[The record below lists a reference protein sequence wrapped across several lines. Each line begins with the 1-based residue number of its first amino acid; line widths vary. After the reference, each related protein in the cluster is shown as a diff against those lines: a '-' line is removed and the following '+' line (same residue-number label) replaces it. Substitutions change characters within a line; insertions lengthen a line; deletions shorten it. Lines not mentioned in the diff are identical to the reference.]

1 VIELE
6 AHRHRPPQLPV
17 ADYTVIT
24 PYLIPPGLPKKVNVG
39 DGFILDSAT
48 KLIGSLPAATFS
60 NRARLDEA
68 AIERMNASRFV
79 VAVGANTLKDDFEIT
94 PGFTLDTLA
103 RIRVPV
109 VLMGL
114 GHYGVAEATRG
125 LTPVSTNLLR
135 AVLERFPL
143 MSVRCEASQRY
154 VTQSLPDL
162 ADEVLMTGCPVMYP
176 VDGIDR
182 QFERKHRYDLLVVTL
197 TDRAG
202 LERQLGLL
210 EAGRRLFP
218 ATRRV
223 LALHQD
229 YGNAAL
235 WQFAQREGFEVFRSE
250 DCRDFLA
257 LYAQADLHFG
267 NRVHAHLKALSN
279 GTVSFCT
286 PFDLRQRYF
295 AESLDC
301 PLVGHTHGAHIAGY
315 DFNRVLA
322 RREGARPAM
331 ERFVAALQGFL

>member
-1 VIELE
+1 VIEPDPNWHGL
-6 AHRHRPPQLPV
+6 ATLPV

-24 PYLIPPGLPKKVNVG
+24 PYLIPPGLNKKVNVG

-48 KLIGSLPAATFS
+48 RLIGCRPAAVLS
-60 NRARLDEA
+60 SRARLDEV
-68 AIERMNASRFV
+68 AIERINASRFV

-94 PGFTLDTLA
+94 PGCTLDTLA
-103 RIRVPV
+103 SIRVPI

-114 GHYGVAEATRG
+114 GHYGVQQATRG
-125 LTPVSTNLLR
+125 LTPTSINLLR

-143 MSVRCEASQRY
+143 MSVRCDASQRY
-154 VTQSLPDL
+154 VMQSLPDL
-162 ADEVLMTGCPVMYP
+162 ADKVLMTGCPVMYP

-182 QFERKHRYDLLVVTL
+182 QFRRKPHYDLLVVTL
-197 TDRAG
+197 TDRAF
-202 LERQLGLL
+202 LQEQLPLL

-229 YGNAAL
+229 FGNAML
-235 WQFAQREGFEVFRSE
+235 WSTARNAGFEVFRSE

-267 NRVHAHLKALSN
+267 NRVHAHLKTLSH

-286 PFDLRQRYF
+286 PFDLRQAYF

-301 PLVGHTHGAHIAGY
+301 PLVSPADSAHIAHY
-315 DFNRVLA
+315 DFDRMRS
-322 RREGARPAM
+322 RRERARPAM
-331 ERFVAALQGFL
+331 ERFVAALHGLL